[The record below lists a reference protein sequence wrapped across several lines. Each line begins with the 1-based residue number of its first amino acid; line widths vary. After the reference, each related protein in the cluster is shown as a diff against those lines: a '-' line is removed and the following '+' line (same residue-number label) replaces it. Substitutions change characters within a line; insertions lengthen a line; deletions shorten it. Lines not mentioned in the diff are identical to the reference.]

1 VAGGRRRARAS
12 HLTRVVQALLLL
24 AAAALVFHAAAWI
37 EAAIIVARD
46 LKPPPLQSAAVLA
59 LSAVLLRVAD
69 VTSRQWRIR
78 ATVAALVIFAIA
90 TVAMPLDHQF
100 EGNGFMGDGYD
111 YSQDRDKFERNI
123 PMAGAHQE
131 LHFKS
136 HLGDLTMALIDRAAG
151 RTETSPAIA
160 YAALSRIG
168 GLLFVGEL
176 ALLLVLFRGSRRAC
190 RFVALAIAAPIALT
204 FFGYYEV
211 GYLSVG
217 IAVFPLI
224 LYAVHRRGDGTAVD
238 VAGGLQG
245 LHAAFHGFG
254 LVAIAGGTL
263 AALAPGR
270 RSAKREGGARRGL
283 SLAFRFAA
291 FALAFYLGWVLIYIV
306 GMGMSIV
313 SDPYASHI
321 AFRRLFQLYVFDKRL
336 VHPLLSWNGI
346 GEVGMASLGIG
357 VPLLALGVASRR
369 QNLERRAALIFALP
383 SLFFLIMW
391 WPSAGVQHDMDLLL
405 GAFGAISAGAWL
417 AARTPRA
424 AFQGWILLAATHLL
438 FWAVVA
444 NRTMDRV
451 WLTP

>member
-1 VAGGRRRARAS
+1 V
-12 HLTRVVQALLLL
+12 TRPVQVLLLL
-24 AAAALVFHAAAWI
+24 ATAALLFHAAAWI
-37 EAAIIVARD
+37 EAAVIIARD
-46 LKPPPLQSAAVLA
+46 LKPPPLQSAVVLA

-69 VTSRQWRIR
+69 VTSRHWRIR
-78 ATVAALVIFAIA
+78 ATVAALIIFALA
-90 TVAMPLDHQF
+90 MVAMPLDHQF

-123 PMAGAHQE
+123 PMAGPHQE

-151 RTETSPAIA
+151 RTESSPATA
-160 YAALSRIG
+160 YAMLSRIG
-168 GLLFVGEL
+168 GILFLGEL
-176 ALLLVLFRGSRRAC
+176 ALLLVVFRGSRRVC

-224 LYAVHRRGDGTAVD
+224 VYAIGRRGEGMGID

-245 LHAAFHGFG
+245 LHTAFHGFG
-254 LVAIAGGTL
+254 LVGIAGGAL
-263 AALAPGR
+263 AALARGR
-270 RSAKREGGARRGL
+270 RRAKREGGAPRGF

-291 FALAFYLGWVLIYIV
+291 FALAFYLGWIVIYIV

-321 AFRRLFQLYVFDKRL
+321 AFRKLFQLYVFDKRL

-357 VPLLALGVASRR
+357 VPLLALGVVGARSAFAPRASADK
-369 QNLERRAALIFALP
+369 QAALLFAFP
-383 SLFFLIMW
+383 SLLFLIMW
-391 WPSAGVQHDMDLLL
+391 WPSAGVEHDMDLLL

-451 WLTP
+451 WLSN

>member
-1 VAGGRRRARAS
+1 
-12 HLTRVVQALLLL
+12 
-24 AAAALVFHAAAWI
+24 
-37 EAAIIVARD
+37 
-46 LKPPPLQSAAVLA
+46 VLA

-78 ATVAALVIFAIA
+78 ATVAALVIFAMA

-100 EGNGFMGDGYD
+100 AGNGFMGDGYD

-151 RTETSPAIA
+151 RTETSPATA
-160 YAALSRIG
+160 YATLSRIG
-168 GLLFVGEL
+168 GLLLDGEL

-224 LYAVHRRGDGTAVD
+224 LYAIHRRGDGTAVD

-254 LVAIAGGTL
+254 LVGIAGGTL
-263 AALAPGR
+263 AALALGR

-321 AFRRLFQLYVFDKRL
+321 AFRKLFQLYVFDKRL

-357 VPLLALGVASRR
+357 IPLLVLGIARPAFARRASAGR
-369 QNLERRAALIFALP
+369 QNLECQAALLFASP

>member
-1 VAGGRRRARAS
+1 MAGGGGRARAS
-12 HLTRVVQALLLL
+12 GLTPVVRGLLLL

-37 EAAIIVARD
+37 EAAVIIARG
-46 LKPPPLQSAAVLA
+46 LKPPPLQSAVVLA
-59 LSAVLLRVAD
+59 LSAMLLRVTD
-69 VTSRQWRIR
+69 VTSRRWRIR
-78 ATVAALVIFAIA
+78 ATSATLILFAIA
-90 TVAMPLDHQF
+90 MVAMPLDHQF

-151 RTETSPAIA
+151 RTETSPATA
-160 YAALSRIG
+160 YATLSRIG
-168 GLLFVGEL
+168 GVLFLGEL
-176 ALLLVLFRGSRRAC
+176 ALVLVLFRASRRAC
-190 RFVALAIAAPIALT
+190 RFVALAMAAPLALT
-204 FFGYYEV
+204 FFAYYEV

-224 LYAVHRRGDGTAVD
+224 LYAVHRRGDGMAVD
-238 VAGGLQG
+238 AAGGLQG

-254 LVAIAGGTL
+254 LVGIAGGTL
-263 AALAPGR
+263 AALAAR
-270 RSAKREGGARRGL
+270 RRGL

-291 FALAFYLGWVLIYIV
+291 FGLAFYLGWVVIYIV

-321 AFRRLFQLYVFDKRL
+321 AFRKLFQLYVFDKRL

-357 VPLLALGVASRR
+357 VPLLVLGIAKTRAS
-369 QNLERRAALIFALP
+369 LERQAALLFALP
-383 SLFFLIMW
+383 ALLFLIVW
-391 WPSAGVQHDMDLLL
+391 WPSAGVEHDMDLLL

-451 WLTP
+451 WLTR

>member
-1 VAGGRRRARAS
+1 
-12 HLTRVVQALLLL
+12 
-24 AAAALVFHAAAWI
+24 
-37 EAAIIVARD
+37 
-46 LKPPPLQSAAVLA
+46 
-59 LSAVLLRVAD
+59 
-69 VTSRQWRIR
+69 
-78 ATVAALVIFAIA
+78 
-90 TVAMPLDHQF
+90 
-100 EGNGFMGDGYD
+100 
-111 YSQDRDKFERNI
+111 
-123 PMAGAHQE
+123 
-131 LHFKS
+131 
-136 HLGDLTMALIDRAAG
+136 MALIDRAAG
-151 RTETSPAIA
+151 RTETSPATA
-160 YAALSRIG
+160 YAMLSRIG
-168 GLLFVGEL
+168 GILFLGEL
-176 ALLLVLFRGSRRAC
+176 ALLLVVFRGSRRVC

-217 IAVFPLI
+217 VAVFPLI
-224 LYAVHRRGDGTAVD
+224 VYATRRRGEGIGAD

-254 LVAIAGGTL
+254 LVGIAGGAL

-270 RSAKREGGARRGL
+270 RSAKREGGARRRRI

-291 FALAFYLGWVLIYIV
+291 FALAFYLGWILIYIV

-321 AFRRLFQLYVFDKRL
+321 AFRKLFQLYVFDKRL

-357 VPLLALGVASRR
+357 VPLLALGLVRGR
-369 QNLERRAALIFALP
+369 QNLERQAALLFALP

-391 WPSAGVQHDMDLLL
+391 WPSAGVEHDMDLLL

-424 AFQGWILLAATHLL
+424 ALQGWILLAATHLM

-451 WLTP
+451 WLTQ